1 MTKLQRV
8 LRVEIRETVKETVIK
23 QKRHDYA
30 RGGFK
35 FEETIRRET
44 IALPAALLECGHWRN
59 EHHCGTNISKAK
71 TLQCFECE
79 TRTYAAKRLLE
90 HGPLTR
96 GQFTAITGWPSA
108 TCGKVLWRHV
118 AYRIVIVKRDADGQ
132 NVWGLK

>member
-35 FEETIRRET
+35 FEETIRREP

-79 TRTYAAKRLLE
+79 TLE
-90 HGPLTR
+90 TLTNM
-96 GQFTAITGWPSA
+96 
-108 TCGKVLWRHV
+108 
-118 AYRIVIVKRDADGQ
+118 VKQ
-132 NVWGLK
+132 